1 MLLPGAGRTT
11 EALVVGTGCSLPG
24 ELSPTAPALT
34 GLSGEQAAV
43 RLQAEGPNELPAA
56 RPRSGIAIAA
66 DVVREPILILL
77 VAAGFLYLLLGDVTE
92 ALALLGWVLII
103 LGITFYQERKTERA
117 LEALRDLTSP
127 RALVIRDS
135 HRLRIA
141 GREVVRGDLV
151 VLCEGARVPADGVLL
166 ESAHLRVDESL
177 LTGESVSVRKRVA
190 ADTAAPGRPGG
201 DDQPCVYSGTLVVA
215 GQGIARVAAV
225 GAATAIGT
233 IGTSLRSFDSQRTRL
248 QAETDRVVRVIAV
261 AAFGLC
267 LLVAL
272 FYGFTRASW
281 IDGLLAGITQGMA
294 LIPEE
299 FPVILTVFLALG
311 AWRLA
316 QRQVLTRR
324 IPAVE
329 TLGSATVLCVDKT
342 GTLTQ
347 NHMAV
352 SVLATDGEFWEVDGG
367 AAASL
372 PERFHTLVE
381 CAVLASRPDP
391 FDPMERALH
400 ELGAQALAG
409 TEHLH
414 SDWALLREYPLS
426 SSLLALSQVW
436 QARDG
441 TGYVIAAK
449 GAPEAIASLC
459 HLAPTADAALA
470 ETVGQLAARGLR
482 VLAVARAFFERS
494 ALPADHHDFD
504 FELVGVLGLADP
516 VRPMVP
522 AAIRECYSA
531 GIRVIMITGD
541 YVGTAQQI
549 ARQIGLHSPE
559 ACLTGPETERLSGEE
574 LQQRV
579 RTVNVFARMAPEQ
592 KLLLVRALR
601 ADGEV
606 VAMTGDGV
614 NDAPA
619 LKAADIGIAMGGRGT
634 DVAREAAGLV
644 LLDDDF
650 ASIVGAVA
658 MGRQI
663 YDNLKK
669 AMAYILAIHVPIAGL
684 ALVPVLLRWP
694 LVFWPLHIAFL
705 QLIIDPACSL
715 VFESEAPARDVM
727 QRPPRSPREPLFNWP
742 TVVLSQLQ
750 GLSILA
756 VVLAV
761 YALALHADLGE
772 REARA
777 QTFTTLIV
785 ANLALIFVNRSW
797 SPSLLETLRWPNRA
811 LWWIVGGALA
821 ALALVLTVPGLRDL
835 FLFAPLSVEDIAICL
850 GAGLASIV
858 WFEGLKLILASRRRR
873 AAPGRG

>member
-1 MLLPGAGRTT
+1 VAP
-11 EALVVGTGCSLPG
+11 SLPRDTS
-24 ELSPTAPALT
+24 LTAPALV
-34 GLSGEQAAV
+34 GLSSEQAAA
-43 RLQAEGPNELPAA
+43 RLQADGPNELPAA
-56 RPRSGIAIAA
+56 RPRSAIAIAA

-117 LEALRDLTSP
+117 LEALRDLASP
-127 RALVIRDS
+127 RALVIRDGN
-135 HRLRIA
+135 RVRVA

-151 VLCEGARVPADGVLL
+151 VLAEGDRVPADAMVLA
-166 ESAHLRVDESL
+166 STNLRVDESL
-177 LTGESVSVRKRVA
+177 LTGESVPVRKRVA
-190 ADTAAPGRPGG
+190 EGTEPPGRPGG
-201 DDQPCVYSGTLVVA
+201 DDQPGVYSGTLVVA
-215 GQGIARVAAV
+215 GQGLARVTAV

-233 IGTSLRSFDSQRTRL
+233 IGTSLRSFETQRTRL
-248 QAETDRVVRVIAV
+248 QAETDRVVRAIAV

-267 LLVAL
+267 LVVAL

-342 GTLTQ
+342 GTITQ

-352 SVLATDGEFWEVDGG
+352 SVLATAGEFWEVDGG
-367 AAASL
+367 APAAL
-372 PERFHTLVE
+372 PEQFHMLVE
-381 CAVLASRPDP
+381 CAILASRPDP

-400 ELGAQALAG
+400 ELGERALAG

-414 SDWALLREYPLS
+414 DDWALVREYPLS
-426 SSLLALSQVW
+426 SGLLALSQVW
-436 QARDG
+436 QARG
-441 TGYVIAAK
+441 GARYVIAAK

-459 HLAPTADAALA
+459 HLESAADAALA

-482 VLAVARAFFERS
+482 VLAVARAFFEPS
-494 ALPADHHDFD
+494 TLPPDQHDFD
-504 FELVGVLGLADP
+504 FELVGLLGLADP

-522 AAIRECYSA
+522 GAIRERYSA

-549 ARQIGLHSPE
+549 ARQIGLRSPD
-559 ACLTGPETERLSGEE
+559 ACLTGPELEQLSPAE

-579 RTVNVFARMAPEQ
+579 RTVNVFARMVPEQ

-601 ADGEV
+601 ANGEV

-650 ASIVGAVA
+650 SSIVGAVA
-658 MGRQI
+658 LGRQI

-684 ALVPVLLRWP
+684 ALVPVLLQWP

-715 VFESEAPARDVM
+715 VFESESPARDLM
-727 QRPPRSPREPLFNWP
+727 QRPPRSPRAPLFDWP

-750 GLSILA
+750 GLSILG
-756 VVLAV
+756 VVLGV
-761 YALALHADLGE
+761 YALALHASLGE

-777 QTFTTLIV
+777 LTFTTLIV
-785 ANLALIFVNRSW
+785 ANLTLIFVNRSW
-797 SPSLLETLRWPNRA
+797 SHSVLETLCWPNRA

-821 ALALVLTVPGLRDL
+821 ALALVLSVPGLRDL
-835 FLFAPLSVEDIAICL
+835 FLFAPLSAADVVLCL
-850 GAGLASIV
+850 GAGLVSIL
-858 WFEGLKLILASRRRR
+858 WFEGLKCILARR
-873 AAPGRG
+873 ARRGAPRHG